1 MFELNRHGAV
11 HVLTMNDGQN
21 LMDSDFFNEFDAM
34 LDQVEAADDLRA
46 EMLWQARDW
55 ARFAQA
61 NRAVLA
67 PARTAAVLRQAVAL
81 VMLGDEPGLAALR
94 KRYLPALRGTKAGE
108 ALGALASPNGAVNPA
123 ALDAAMAGVS
133 ETAAD
138 GDLLLLAR
146 G

>member
-1 MFELNRHGAV
+1 MQVIATWRMGRRDDAL
-11 HVLTMNDGQN
+11 
-21 LMDSDFFNEFDAM
+21 AM
-34 LDQVEAADDLRA
+34 LDQVESAEDLRA

-55 ARFAQA
+55 KRFAAA
-61 NRAVLA
+61 NHPLLA
-67 PARTAAVLRQAVAL
+67 PGRGTAVLRQAVAL

-94 KRYLPALRGTKAGE
+94 KRHLSALKASKAGE
-108 ALGALASPNGAVNPA
+108 ALGALASPDGAINPA

-146 G
+146 N